1 MYLYFMRKLI
11 HQNQIKKS
19 NQTGPVDNAFA
30 EETMVRISAV
40 ALKLI

>member
-1 MYLYFMRKLI
+1 MVNVFIFYEKT
-11 HQNQIKKS
+11 NSSKS

-30 EETMVRISAV
+30 EETMIKISAV